1 MNGALIKAC
10 NSALTIK
17 NSGSECNDSMGPSA
31 MLIAIPPGDTWTL
44 EDEEDFYTYAN
55 TMIHAA
61 LGTRWYPLFGPGIP
75 IRKIT
80 LSKEAD
86 VAPVQDD
93 GTPIFVRYG
102 MITRVF
108 GTTEGGLCYAQVLQS
123 LNKAGYSFI
132 EIDKSYQ
139 LLRRA
144 NEDGSCGGLKTTFMY
159 SPSPDIADLKT
170 PGYTYFQLTF
180 DPVEYVSNGEILA
193 GDASLL
199 DLVGLLDAEVTD
211 ATGSSTTKLKIGVST
226 LCADTDLVAEL
237 GTALAAVGNFVVTLK
252 STGVVQTISAAAILG
267 GHIELTGTFISG
279 DIYTVA
285 GAAASVLFAADI
297 EGVDIN
303 QSVDITIP

>member
-10 NSALTIK
+10 NSALLIK

-31 MLIAIPPGDTWTL
+31 MLIAIPPGSSWTL
-44 EDEEDFYTYAN
+44 EDEVDFYTYAN
-55 TMIHAA
+55 TQIHAA
-61 LGTRWYPLFGPGIP
+61 LGSRWYPLFGPGIP

-80 LSKEAD
+80 LSKESD
-86 VAPVQDD
+86 VVPVQDD

-132 EIDKSYQ
+132 EVDKSYQ
-139 LLRRA
+139 VLRRT

-180 DPVEYVSNGEILA
+180 DPVEYVSNGEIME

-199 DLVGLLDAEVTD
+199 DLVGLLDAEITAGAV
-211 ATGSSTTKLKIGVST
+211 ATTTTLSIGVST
-226 LCADTDLVAEL
+226 ICAGTDLVAEL
-237 GTALAAVGNFVVTLK
+237 GTPLATIANFIVTLK
-252 STGVVQTISAAAILG
+252 STGVVQTISAAAIVG
-267 GHIELTGTFISG
+267 GNIQLTGTFTAAAV
-279 DIYTVA
+279 YTVS
-285 GAAASVLFAADI
+285 GAAASVLFSNDI
-297 EGVDIN
+297 EGIDIN
-303 QSVDITIP
+303 QSLDITIP

>member
-1 MNGALIKAC
+1 MNGAIVKAC
-10 NSALTIK
+10 NTALTIK
-17 NSGSECNDSMGPSA
+17 NTGSECNDSMGPSA
-31 MLIAIPPGDTWTL
+31 MLIAIPPGVSWTL
-44 EDEEDFYTYAN
+44 EDELDFFTYVN
-55 TMIHAA
+55 TQIHAA
-61 LGTRWYPLFGPGIP
+61 PGSRFYPLFGPGIP

-86 VAPVQDD
+86 VVPVQDD

-123 LNKAGYSFI
+123 LNKAGYSFV

-139 LLRRA
+139 VLRRT

-180 DPVEYVSNGEILA
+180 DPVEYVSSGEILV

-199 DLVGLLDAEVTD
+199 DLVGLLDAEITD

-226 LCADTDLVAEL
+226 ICADTDLVAEL
-237 GTALAAVGNFVVTLK
+237 STPLAAVGNFIVTLK
-252 STGVVQTISAAAILG
+252 STGVVQTIASAAIVA
-267 GHIELTGTFISG
+267 GHIELTGTFVSG
-279 DIYTVA
+279 DVYTVA
-285 GAAASVLFAADI
+285 GADASVLFAADI
-297 EGVDIN
+297 EGIDIN